1 MLGVGFGCFE
11 ETLERFGGRVSE
23 LHVLHR
29 DSVPERGVVVFLF
42 RGA

>member
-11 ETLERFGGRVSE
+11 EPLERFGGRVSE

-29 DSVPERGVVVFLF
+29 DSVPEWDVMVFLF